1 MAWCTPHCWPGVWD
15 GCDGGE
21 GAVARLEQGSRQ
33 GAKGYYRAGRG
44 FPCHGPFDRLSDP
57 LGSAEAGPLPSF
69 LGRTIFF
76 KKKLARVKAVR
87 IMRDLGGGTLPAKD
101 LPERQVC

>member
-1 MAWCTPHCWPGVWD
+1 M
-15 GCDGGE
+15 
-21 GAVARLEQGSRQ
+21 RLEQGSRQ